1 MKANYK
7 KTKETE
13 VNEEDAP
20 DSPTNDVTINYNY
33 DDEKNDYEVTPDT
46 STNGRNNETIENSED
61 KNDEEE
67 AEKETGNENL
77 NMKAND
83 RETEETG
90 VNEEDEED
98 EVNDVRIFNMWY
110 VPPILFCVY
119 PRNINVIS

>member
-46 STNGRNNETIENSED
+46 PTNGGNNETIENDED
-61 KNDEEE
+61 KNYEEE